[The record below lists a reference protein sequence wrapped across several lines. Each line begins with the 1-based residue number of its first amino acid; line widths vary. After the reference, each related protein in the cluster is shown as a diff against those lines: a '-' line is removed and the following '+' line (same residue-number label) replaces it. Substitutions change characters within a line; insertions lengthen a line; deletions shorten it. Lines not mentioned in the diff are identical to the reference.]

1 MSPLGNVTSSAP
13 DRNGKGSSQ
22 KRTKQASLF
31 ISSLILS
38 GPMIDIQPWREAV
51 LKFKNSRVAV
61 LNGRAIP
68 GMQRLSGA
76 CKLSSR
82 RPVATRDRA
91 VLATPGIDG
100 PFKLSDWQNAFR
112 HFSTANHEG
121 KVILTVV

>member
-13 DRNGKGSSQ
+13 DRNGKGSNQ

-38 GPMIDIQPWREAV
+38 GPMIDIQSWREAV
-51 LKFKNSRVAV
+51 LKFRNARAAV

-68 GMQRLSGA
+68 GMQRLSGV

-82 RPVATRDRA
+82 RPVATRDCA
-91 VLATPGIDG
+91 VLPTPGIDG
-100 PFKLSDWQNAFR
+100 PYKL
-112 HFSTANHEG
+112 
-121 KVILTVV
+121 